1 MLIMN
6 FKKFI
11 KNINMVIDKLKSDIK
26 MDFKIEKWVE
36 LNETL

>member
-36 LNETL
+36 LSETL